1 MPRPKTAGFL
11 VAKSIIF
18 DIIKVSCGLVCAYCA
33 TPKPIGWFGV
43 RLLRKE
49 E

>member
-1 MPRPKTAGFL
+1 MQ
-11 VAKSIIF
+11 
-18 DIIKVSCGLVCAYCA
+18 

-49 E
+49 KNAEEELDNGYFMLCAVVLLF